1 MACKCTQ
8 TTINATAGGSITSPF
23 SACTFPL
30 WVNQI
35 SGCTGSALDVHLGNP
50 GANFLFNIG
59 QYDYSEVGYATNNIG
74 INVPNPIH
82 TVSVGGT
89 IDVEQY
95 LHMGDGVASGDTPY
109 SVYLGYKAGETAKNN
124 KNSSN
129 NTVIGNQALG
139 STGILNGANHNI
151 AMGFQTLRS
160 LTSGKYNTVIGGDG
174 GYNLT
179 SQSGNVYLGYGQGF
193 METTESNTLRIGN
206 QLQTPGRSTR
216 PLLQGDFATSAATIW
231 GSARITTLPPGDDG
245 FVTIDDDGYL
255 HESKYTSGPSSG
267 KPISTKNTG
276 IWTANTVDASGV
288 PWAATGGLGYR
299 SVSIS
304 GGTNSTA
311 TSLDRTG
318 TRVGI
323 GTGKPLVPL
332 HIKTPYAWVYAQS
345 EVSSSYITSISNSG
359 IAYLGMAAGG
369 GVTSG
374 STSWRLKSFTA
385 PLSIGGSPIG
395 TGFSLMRVSRYV
407 ANDSSTQTSTHP
419 FSVLGDA
426 ENLDGAMV
434 IRGDNNLGAVGG
446 NKGVGIFTS
455 TPTKELTVVG
465 SISGTGAIHSTN
477 YIKFP
482 NVASSTY
489 IGYSTSSGSTSDTNN
504 TIIGYDGAGPTMA
517 GANSNTG
524 VGSRALKALTIGD
537 SNTTIGSLAG
547 TNVTTGSWNTIVGG
561 FAGMSVATGT
571 GNVFLGYG
579 QGVGSNDSNMLR
591 IGNVFDYNNNRS
603 LILGNFATSAMTI
616 NGTVELEGTLTGK
629 GDGNTGGNEYVGVV
643 GGVRATGTIQ
653 APNLKFT
660 NSNEFTSIGN
670 NQFDVGSGTTNSVGN
685 TFVGYGINTENALDS
700 SNFNTAVGTRAMQYI
715 GAGALSNTA
724 VGQWA
729 LKDNETGNENTAI
742 GATSL
747 GANSSGTRNIGIGS
761 SALGGSVT
769 AGNNLAIG
777 NYAMDS
783 SSSHVGEF
791 NVAIGDYAMRSVT
804 TGNNNVAVGRTA
816 QVSLTTGSFNTSI
829 GDFSTAINKT
839 GVHNVALGHKSSYGV
854 IGQSHSYNTSI
865 GSGSLS
871 GITTG
876 GCNVAVGN
884 NAGSGIGLGQAITT
898 GSNNITIGCQT
909 NVKVGTNSNQINIGN
924 IIYGRAI
931 NGSPTTNAIGIG
943 SDIPNHPLSVEGAI
957 SGSTDLFVKDSVQ
970 TQDLVLGTTS
980 AGGKIRPAVN
990 GDEIIFSNA
999 THGSADWLSLSQ
1011 DLLDFRIDGASNFLI
1026 SPTLVRFNTTNTD
1039 QDFSVKTNTSNF
1051 SIETDAQYDL
1061 LALGGNGGTS
1071 IGGFSVRWPT
1081 LNGAPTS
1088 AAIRTLQVNGTTT
1101 IYSGGTPSP
1110 LSPTALEVVGDAQIL
1125 SDLGVSGHV
1134 VTNGTLTVKGSIS
1147 ALASDGQNNA
1157 RINFGQSG
1165 NFISGGTSGGLHSDD
1180 LELWSVNDIELK
1192 AADDINLEA
1201 TGKVEFTQFGAAN
1214 SSMSI
1219 DLSDVATS
1227 AFVENYSN
1235 NEVFGINASTRRLYF
1250 LYQGAIPNQN
1260 QNWISGEENDGSG
1273 NYDLTLG
1280 SDNRIVMSATSV
1292 GIGTDSPTEK
1302 LTIDGNIN
1310 FLTGTNRSIA
1320 VDDVTSGHGNGYG
1333 LTIRGGSSP
1342 AAGVTGGNIYIKA
1355 GSATNLGTGGVIFLD
1370 GGNGGSASSTG
1381 PILLQAINN
1390 GNVGIGTTSPVT
1402 KLDVHHN
1409 TIGLMDDDTG
1419 GGEVITF
1426 GSAGVG
1432 YTSGKLVQLRGSDN
1446 WVRTDAD
1453 NTTLQGNL
1461 VGMALGAA
1469 PSDGILLK
1477 GFYKI
1482 STADDITTWS
1492 NGGPLYP
1499 SVSIGNITENLTS
1512 HSSGDYVR
1520 VIGYMT
1526 STENVMYFNPE
1537 STFLVLS

>member
-8 TTINATAGGSITSPF
+8 TTINATAGGAITSPF
-23 SACTFPL
+23 SACTYPL
-30 WVNQI
+30 WVNKI

-95 LHMGDGVASGDTPY
+95 LHMGDSVASGDTPY
-109 SVYLGYKAGETAKNN
+109 SVYLGYRAGETAKNN
-124 KNSSN
+124 KNSSY
-129 NTVIGNQALG
+129 NTVIGNQSLG
-139 STGILNGANHNI
+139 SSGILNTANHNVAI
-151 AMGFQTLRS
+151 GYQSLRS
-160 LTSGKYNTVIGGDG
+160 LTSGDYNTVIGNGG

-179 SQSGNVYLGYGQGF
+179 SQSGNVYLGYGQGTL
-193 METTESNTLRIGN
+193 ETTESNTLRIGN
-206 QLQTPGRSTR
+206 QSQTPGRSTR
-216 PLLQGDFATSAATIW
+216 PLIQGDFSTSAATIF

-255 HESKYTSGPSSG
+255 HESKYSSG
-267 KPISTKNTG
+267 KPISIKNTG

-304 GGTNSTA
+304 GGTNSTS
-311 TSLDRTG
+311 TNLDWAG

-332 HIKTPYAWVYAQS
+332 HIKTPNAWVYAQS
-345 EVSSSYITSISNSG
+345 TASSSYIASISDQD

-369 GVTSG
+369 GVKSG
-374 STSWRLKSFTA
+374 STTWRLKSFTT
-385 PLSIGGSPIG
+385 PLSVGGTPIG
-395 TGFSLMRVSRYV
+395 SGFSLMRVSRYV
-407 ANDSSTQTSTHP
+407 ANDSSTQTTTHP

-446 NKGVGIFTS
+446 NRGVGIFTS

-465 SISGTGAIHSTN
+465 SISGTGAIHSTDYMKWPN
-477 YIKFP
+477 PAESMYLGYGRPSGSTTSSKNTMIGWVDTTTAGAMNGAEGNTAVGWKTINNITSGEL
-482 NVASSTY
+482 NVAIGREAGDSLTTGSLNTFVGAYAGTSITTQNANVY
-489 IGYSTSSGSTSDTNN
+489 IGYAQGWNLTESS
-504 TIIGYDGAGPTMA
+504 I
-517 GANSNTG
+517 
-524 VGSRALKALTIGD
+524 
-537 SNTTIGSLAG
+537 
-547 TNVTTGSWNTIVGG
+547 
-561 FAGMSVATGT
+561 
-571 GNVFLGYG
+571 
-579 QGVGSNDSNMLR
+579 LR
-591 IGNVFDYNNNRS
+591 IGNNHNFNGEEP
-603 LILGNFATSAMTI
+603 LIYGNMNTSGLTI

-660 NSNEFTSIGN
+660 NSNEFTSIGM
-670 NQFDVGSGTTNSVGN
+670 NQVAGSGTTNSVGN
-685 TFVGYGINTENALDS
+685 TFVGFGINNENALNV
-700 SNFNTAVGTRAMQYI
+700 SNFNTAVGSKSMQYI
-715 GAGALSNTA
+715 GAAASSNTA
-724 VGQWA
+724 VGYTSLLTNETGDENTA
-729 LKDNETGNENTAI
+729 IGSTSLKDNETG
-742 GATSL
+742 SF
-747 GANSSGTRNIGIGS
+747 NIGIGS

-791 NVAIGDYAMRSVT
+791 NIAIGDYTMRAVT
-804 TGNNNVAVGRTA
+804 TGNNNVAVGRTV
-816 QVSLTTGSFNTSI
+816 QGSLTTGTFNTSI
-829 GDFSTAINKT
+829 GDFSTASNKT
-839 GVHNVALGHKSSYGV
+839 GVHNVALGHKSLFGVTSY
-854 IGQSHSYNTSI
+854 SHSYNTSI

-884 NAGSGIGLGQAITT
+884 NSGSGIGLGVAITT

-943 SDIPNHPLSVEGAI
+943 SDIPNHPLSVAGAI

-990 GDEIIFSNA
+990 GEEIIFSNA
-999 THGSADWLSLSQ
+999 THGSADWLSLAQ
-1011 DLLDFRIDGASNFLI
+1011 DLFDFRIDGDSNFSI
-1026 SPTLVRFNTTNTD
+1026 SPTLAQFNSTNTD
-1039 QDFSVKTNTSNF
+1039 QDFAVKTDTSNY
-1051 SIETDAQYDL
+1051 SIQTDAQYDL

-1071 IGGFSVRWPT
+1071 IGGYSVRWPT

-1088 AAIRTLQVNGTTT
+1088 AAIKTLQVNGTTT

-1134 VTNGTLTVKGSIS
+1134 VTTGSLTVRGSIS

-1165 NFISGGTSGGLHSDD
+1165 NFISGGTSGGIHSGD
-1180 LELWSVNDIELK
+1180 LELWSANDIELK

-1201 TGKVEFTQFGAAN
+1201 TGKVEFTQFGATN
-1214 SSMSI
+1214 SSMAI
-1219 DLSDVATS
+1219 DLNDVPGQ
-1227 AFVENYSN
+1227 AFIQNFNN
-1235 NEVFGINASTRRLYF
+1235 NEVVGINASTRRLYF

-1280 SDNRIVMSATSV
+1280 SDSRIVMSATS
-1292 GIGTDSPTEK
+1292 
-1302 LTIDGNIN
+1302 
-1310 FLTGTNRSIA
+1310 
-1320 VDDVTSGHGNGYG
+1320 
-1333 LTIRGGSSP
+1333 
-1342 AAGVTGGNIYIKA
+1342 
-1355 GSATNLGTGGVIFLD
+1355 
-1370 GGNGGSASSTG
+1370 
-1381 PILLQAINN
+1381 
-1390 GNVGIGTTSPVT
+1390 VGIGTTSPVT
-1402 KLDVHHN
+1402 KLDVHHDP
-1409 TIGLMDDDTG
+1409 TGLANNTG

-1426 GSAGVG
+1426 GSAGTG
-1432 YTSGKLVQLRGSDN
+1432 YATGNLVQLRGASN
-1446 WVRTDAD
+1446 WVRADAD

-1461 VGMALGAA
+1461 MGIALGAA

-1482 STADDITTWS
+1482 NTADDVATWA
-1492 NGGPLYP
+1492 NGGQLY
-1499 SVSIGNITENLTS
+1499 SSTVVGKITESTGS
-1512 HSSGDYVR
+1512 MGSGDYVR
-1520 VIGYMT
+1520 VVGYMT
-1526 STENVMYFNPE
+1526 TTTNVIYFNPE
-1537 STFLVLS
+1537 STFIVVT